1 MNTHLDAT
9 GQDSQDL
16 FCDDL
21 PCKPQA
27 GRGVIL
33 VTGASGYIG
42 GRLVPELSARG
53 YRVRVMVRGAPA
65 SNQTLWPEAEM
76 VIADAADLNQLRQ
89 ALDGVDTA
97 YYLIHPLHLC
107 PPDKPSADLKSAEN
121 FSAVAEEKQVKRIIY
136 LGGLG
141 DIRNT
146 DSPNLS
152 NRLEVTKALRRG
164 TVPLTVLRAGLI
176 IGSGSA
182 AYEIIYELVKKLPI
196 IFIPPWAT
204 QPLQPISIRDV
215 IKYLVGSL
223 EVPETGGKD
232 FEIGGPDILTF
243 EQMLRILSGILQTRT
258 FFLPF
263 FFSYL
268 PLYTYPLSLLTPVPN
283 AITRC
288 LMEGLRKGMVVRDDS
303 IRSLIPFDL
312 ISFKETLIRAMTR
325 EERDRVH
332 TRWSDAYPPAHVLA
346 IKLQELEGKTTYGAR
361 YELHTAKTAGD
372 LFRSLCKIGG
382 KEGWF
387 HGNWMWRLRGLLDR
401 IFLGVGLVR
410 GRKSPTQL
418 EINDVVDFWRVEDIR
433 TNERL
438 LLRAEMKLPGRA
450 WLEFAIGEENGR
462 RRVSV
467 EAFYDTRT
475 VWGRLYWYLFLP
487 FHHFLF
493 TNLLREIEKRS

>member
-1 MNTHLDAT
+1 M
-9 GQDSQDL
+9 
-16 FCDDL
+16 
-21 PCKPQA
+21 PCQPKPDK
-27 GRGVIL
+27 GVIL
-33 VTGASGYIG
+33 VVGASGYIG

-65 SNQTLWPEAEM
+65 TNQTLWPEAEV
-76 VIADAADLNQLRQ
+76 VIADAADLDQLRQ

-97 YYLIHPLHLC
+97 YYLIHSLHLC
-107 PPDKPSADLKSAEN
+107 PKDKPSADLQNAEN
-121 FSAVAEEKQVKRIIY
+121 FRVMAEEKNVKRIIY

-141 DIRNT
+141 EIRNAY
-146 DSPNLS
+146 SPNLR
-152 NRLEVTKALRRG
+152 NRQEVARTLRKG
-164 TVPLTVLRAGLI
+164 KVPVTVLRAGLI

-182 AYEIIYELVKKLPI
+182 AYEITYELVRKLPV
-196 IFIPPWAT
+196 IFIPPWAR
-204 QPLQPISIRDV
+204 QPLQPIGIRDV
-215 IKYLVGSL
+215 VKYLVGSL
-223 EVPETGGKD
+223 EVPETEGKD

-243 EQMLRILSGILQTRT
+243 EQMLRILSEVLRAKT

-288 LMEGLRKGMVVRDDS
+288 LMEGLKKGMVVRDDS
-303 IRSLIPFDL
+303 IRDLIPIDRV
-312 ISFKETLIRAMTR
+312 SFKETLIRAMTR
-325 EERDRVH
+325 EEQDRVH

-346 IKLQELEGKTTYGAR
+346 IKLHELQNKVAYKAR
-361 YELHTAKTAGD
+361 YELLTSRAAGD

-387 HGNWMWRLRGLLDR
+387 HGNWMWRARGFLDR
-401 IFLGVGLVR
+401 LLLGVGLVR

-433 TNERL
+433 PDERL

-450 WLEFAIGEENGR
+450 WLEFVIGEEKGR
-462 RRVSV
+462 RRLSV
-467 EAFYDTRT
+467 EAYYDTRT

-493 TNLLREIEKRS
+493 TNLLKEIEKRS